1 MTRLTND
8 LRNDMFRR
16 IMKGLPNRN
25 YETEIHTVVQDT
37 VVQFMDPR
45 VRAVYEDET
54 LRPLLHEVDVRIS
67 TGSKNLYLYNAAQGR
82 YITGL
87 SRSMEIRM
95 ADHELPG
102 RIKEGSIYHHLLF
115 KTNLV
120 ALVKAH
126 YEQEDLR
133 EKVSKR
139 LKANLA
145 AATTIKKL
153 YEVLEPEL
161 HNFIPREADLDKLL
175 PACVAPVV
183 DDLKKLGLVV
193 PETPKQ
199 PHEVTQ

>member
-8 LRNDMFRR
+8 LRDDMFRR

-25 YETEIHTVVQDT
+25 YETEIHTAVQDA
-37 VVQFMDPR
+37 VVQFMDPK
-45 VRAVYEDET
+45 VRAVYEDAA
-54 LRPLLHEVDVRIS
+54 LRPVLREDWVRIS
-67 TGSKNLYLYNAAQGR
+67 NGSKNLYLYNAAQGR

-87 SRSMEIRM
+87 TRDMEIRM
-95 ADHELPG
+95 ADHELPD
-102 RIKEGSIYHHLLF
+102 RVKEGTLYHHILF

-126 YEQEDLR
+126 YEQEELR

-153 YEVLEPEL
+153 YDILEPEL
-161 HNFIPREADLDKLL
+161 HGYIPRETATEKLL
-175 PACVAPVV
+175 PATVAPVV

-193 PETPKQ
+193 PEVPKA
-199 PHEVTQ
+199 

>member
-1 MTRLTND
+1 MTRLTNN
-8 LRNDMFRR
+8 LRDDMFRR

-25 YETEIHTVVQDT
+25 YETEIHTVVQDA
-37 VVQFMDPR
+37 VVQFMDPK
-45 VRAVYEDET
+45 VRAVYEDAA
-54 LRPLLHEVDVRIS
+54 LRPVLREDWVRIS
-67 TGSKNLYLYNAAQGR
+67 NGSKNLYLYNAAQGR

-87 SRSMEIRM
+87 TREMDIRM

-102 RIKEGSIYHHLLF
+102 RVTEGTLYHHILF

-126 YEQEDLR
+126 YEQEELR

-145 AATTIKKL
+145 AATTIKRL

-161 HNFIPREADLDKLL
+161 HVFIPREVEGNKLL
-175 PACVAPVV
+175 PATVAPVV

-193 PETPKQ
+193 PEVPKA
-199 PHEVTQ
+199 

>member
-8 LRNDMFRR
+8 LRDDMFRR

-25 YETEIHTVVQDT
+25 YETEIHTVVQDA
-37 VVQFMDPR
+37 VVQFMDPK
-45 VRAVYEDET
+45 VRAVYEDAA
-54 LRPLLHEVDVRIS
+54 LRPVLREDWVRIS
-67 TGSKNLYLYNAAQGR
+67 NGSKNLYLYNAAQGR

-87 SRSMEIRM
+87 TRDMEIRM
-95 ADHELPG
+95 ADHELPD
-102 RIKEGSIYHHLLF
+102 RVKEGTLYHHILF

-126 YEQEDLR
+126 YEQEELR

-153 YEVLEPEL
+153 YDILEPEL
-161 HNFIPREADLDKLL
+161 HGYIPRETATEKLL
-175 PACVAPVV
+175 PATVAPVV

-193 PETPKQ
+193 PEVPKA
-199 PHEVTQ
+199 